1 MRIGVGPGQP
11 FILKQKN
18 QRKQLFFTL
27 KIPFMESVKLASSP
41 TSSYN
46 NPFQYFSL
54 IEVIA
59 CDTTIKTL
67 RFSRGD
73 ERN

>member
-1 MRIGVGPGQP
+1 
-11 FILKQKN
+11 L
-18 QRKQLFFTL
+18 
-27 KIPFMESVKLASSP
+27 ESVKLASSP